1 MTGFGRAEGKV
12 GSSQFTIEVKS
23 VNHRYLETRFR
34 LPAALSSCENQCSEI
49 LRSRFERGAFEINIK
64 HRYAP
69 SGGTLTAGTRFIV
82 DEMAARTLLEGA
94 EWVRSELKL
103 SDKPSLEF
111 LAATNRV
118 FIPVEEPEG
127 AETLWAGVKPIYEQ
141 ALNELSKMRD
151 VEGTK
156 LKKILKEGV
165 DTLNKIVQALTLL
178 APEQP
183 KRIQERLKSRVAQ
196 WAIAPSDP
204 QRLEMEI
211 AFLAE
216 RADVTEEL
224 DRLKTHCTAFLKH
237 LDASQSVG
245 RKLDFLTQ
253 ELHREVNTL
262 GAKAA
267 LIEMTQLTVEGK
279 TAVEKLREQVQN
291 VE

>member
-12 GSSQFTIEVKS
+12 GSSHFTIEVKS

-34 LPAALSSCENQCSEI
+34 LPASLSSCESQCSEI
-49 LRSRFERGAFEINIK
+49 LRAKFERGAFEINIK
-64 HRYAP
+64 HRFAP
-69 SGGTLTAGTRFIV
+69 TGGTLTAGTRFVV

-94 EWVRSELKL
+94 DWICKELKL
-103 SDKPSLEF
+103 SEKPSLEF
-111 LAATNRV
+111 LASTNRV
-118 FIPVEEPEG
+118 FVAVEENEN
-127 AETLWAGVKPIYEQ
+127 AESLWAGVKPVYEQ
-141 ALNELSKMRD
+141 ALSELSKMRD
-151 VEGTK
+151 TEGGK
-156 LKKILKEGV
+156 LKKILKDGV
-165 DTLNKIVQALTLL
+165 DSLSQIVKRVVEL

-183 KRIQERLKSRVAQ
+183 KRIQEKLKARVAQ
-196 WAIAPSDP
+196 WAIAPADP

-224 DRLKTHCTAFLKH
+224 DRLKTHCAAFLTQ

-262 GAKAA
+262 GSKAA
-267 LIEMTQLTVEGK
+267 LIEITQLTVEGK